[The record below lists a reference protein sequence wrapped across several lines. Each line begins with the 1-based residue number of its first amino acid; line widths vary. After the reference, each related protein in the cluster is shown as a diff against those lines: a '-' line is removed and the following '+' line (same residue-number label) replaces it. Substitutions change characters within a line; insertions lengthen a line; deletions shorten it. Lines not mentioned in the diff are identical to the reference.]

1 MRPNLAILTF
11 QTKTHTGPGTQQNAM
26 LTFQTKTHTGHGTQ
40 PCNTCIPKPKHILCM
55 GPNLAILTFQ
65 TKTHTRLGTQQNAM
79 LTFQTKTHT
88 KPKTQLCNTYIPKLK
103 HTLDM
108 GPTIIIPIFKTN
120 NYIYTFADLIIF
132 SHNQKNVDYIHM
144 LIHYMKLIEL

>member
-1 MRPNLAILTF
+1 MGPNLGRPTF
-11 QTKTHTGPGTQQNAM
+11 QNQNTYWTWDPTLQYLHSKLKHT
-26 LTFQTKTHTGHGTQ
+26 LD
-40 PCNTCIPKPKHILCM
+40 M

-88 KPKTQLCNTYIPKLK
+88 KPKTQPCITYIPKLK

-108 GPTIIIPIFKTN
+108 GPITIIPIFRTN
-120 NYIYTFADLIIF
+120 NCIYNQTFVDSIIF
-132 SHNQKNVDYIHM
+132 SHNQENVSYIHT